1 MSLTGSKQ
9 TFTVQKITATHE
21 KLNSVTSEETVLKN
35 VNAFFVEDIKN
46 TNGKYKFKF
55 AVFMAVKILIGTLEI

>member
-9 TFTVQKITATHE
+9 TFTVQKITAAHE

-35 VNAFFVEDIKN
+35 VNDF
-46 TNGKYKFKF
+46 
-55 AVFMAVKILIGTLEI
+55 L

>member
-35 VNAFFVEDIKN
+35 VNAFFVEDIK
-46 TNGKYKFKF
+46 KYKW
-55 AVFMAVKILIGTLEI
+55 KIQVQICSFYGS